1 MAAKDTASYWKFRIV
16 KRMIRGRES
25 DVYYARLSK
34 DGRQDFIN
42 LGTANATKAANEA
55 AHKWSSLHSG
65 GWEAIKPSK
74 KASSE
79 ITVGEYIR
87 AVYDLQYLKHTTFDN
102 YSKKFR
108 QIVGDIAGID
118 SKLKYNPK
126 RSAEWRKSVN
136 AVKLSKVTDEKI
148 ERWRTLRLKKFTRDC
163 PEKSRARTS
172 TDSTL
177 RNARSLFGREI
188 LPKLKLDLPQVPF
201 ETVKI
206 GSMKMS
212 SFSPEIDFDE
222 LIEDAGVELD
232 SDLHLIFLLAIGCG
246 LRRSEIDRLRREH
259 VNLKAGQLV
268 IVGTEDGDTKT
279 EGSIR
284 TVKFTVGGALYQAI
298 SDAPLGVHLCCPKAS
313 LTGKRRGEAYRCDLT
328 YRKLVKWLR
337 GKGIVKAQKPIH
349 YLRKAAGDKLAQEYG
364 IHVAANT
371 LGNSIKVAHAA
382 YHNRASSKAII

>member
-1 MAAKDTASYWKFRIV
+1 MAAKDTASYWKPRIV
-16 KRMIRGRES
+16 KRMIRGKES
-25 DVYYARLSK
+25 EVYYARLSK

-42 LGTANATKAANEA
+42 LGTGNSTKAANEA
-55 AHKWSSLHSG
+55 AKKWSQLHAS

-87 AVYDLQYLKHTTFDN
+87 AVYDLHHLKHTTFDN

-108 QIVGDIAGID
+108 QIVGDISKID

-126 RSAEWRKSVN
+126 RSAEWREAVDS
-136 AVKLSKVTDEKI
+136 VKLAKITDEKI
-148 ERWRTLRLKKFTRDC
+148 EKWKTLRLKKFTKDC

-188 LPKLKLDLPQVPF
+188 LPRLKIDLPHIPF
-201 ETVKI
+201 ETIKI
-206 GSMKMS
+206 ASMKMS

-222 LIEDAGVELD
+222 LIQNAGAELNP
-232 SDLHLIFLLAIGCG
+232 DLHLIFLLAIGCG

-259 VNLKAGQLV
+259 VNLKEGQLV

-279 EGSIR
+279 DGSIR
-284 TVKFTVGGALYQAI
+284 TVKFTVDGALHEAI
-298 SDAPLGVHLCCPKAS
+298 KTAPLGVHLCCPTAN
-313 LTGKRRGEAYRCDLT
+313 LTGKRRGEAYRCDLA
-328 YRKLVKWLR
+328 YRDLIKWLR
-337 GKGIVKAQKPIH
+337 AKGIVKAQKPIH